1 MFGLSRPALLA
12 VTAAWLGWGFDVFDA
27 LLFNFVAPNCIP
39 TLLGLEIGSAEAA
52 GPVRFWTGV
61 LTSLLLVGWALGG
74 ILFGVIA
81 DRFGRTRTLL
91 FTMVLY
97 AVGTAACAFAPSLE
111 WLIFFRAIASLG
123 IGGEWAAGAT
133 LVAEAVPEDKRV
145 EFGVLLQT
153 ASPIFL
159 FLAIGLNY
167 LIAGVLMPD
176 QPELSWRVVFL
187 FGLLPAAVVFWF
199 RSRLQEPTRWAQA
212 EGHERARI
220 RDLFSPEL
228 RAITLGGFLLSF
240 VVLVTWWSCNAFIS
254 VVATGLAQASAAA
267 DGLDRSATLALSE
280 SWKLQA
286 NAWFNLGGIIG
297 GLLIIPIA
305 RRIGRKP
312 MFAGYLIACVLA
324 IVCTFAFDIPAA
336 TRIVLYF
343 TVGLSVY
350 GLACVFPFYLPELFP
365 TKLRATG
372 AGFCYNAGRFVAA
385 AGPWVVGAIAVQGAG
400 GLPKALEVL
409 SFVALAPLLGLLVLP
424 WVVETRGR
432 RLVD

>member
-1 MFGLSRPALLA
+1 MFGLNRYQTLA

-27 LLFNFVAPNCIP
+27 LLFNYVAPNAVP
-39 TLLGLEIGSAEAA
+39 TLLGLEIGSAAAKEATF
-52 GPVRFWTGV
+52 FWTGV
-61 LTSLLLVGWALGG
+61 LTSLLLAGWALGG

-81 DRFGRTRTLL
+81 DRYGRTRTLL
-91 FTMVLY
+91 FTMIMY
-97 AVGTAACAFAPSLE
+97 SVGTAACAFAPSLE
-111 WLIFFRAIASLG
+111 WLIVFRAIASLG

-133 LVAEAVPEDKRV
+133 LVAEAVPEDRRV

-159 FLAIGLNY
+159 FLATGVNWFV
-167 LIAGVLMPD
+167 AGWLMPD

-199 RSRLQEPTRWAQA
+199 RSRLHEPERWERAP
-212 EGHERARI
+212 GHQHARI

-228 RAITLGGFLLSF
+228 RAVTIGGFLLSF
-240 VVLVTWWSCNAFIS
+240 VVLVTWWSCNAFIP

-286 NAWFNLGGIIG
+286 TGWFNLGGIIG
-297 GLLIIPIA
+297 GLLIIPLA
-305 RRIGRKP
+305 RRMGRKP
-312 MFAGYLIACVLA
+312 MFAGYLVACALA
-324 IVCTFAFDIPAA
+324 IVATFAFDLPAA
-336 TRIVLYF
+336 VRITLYF
-343 TVGLSVY
+343 GVGLSVY

-365 TKLRATG
+365 TRLRATG

-385 AGPWVVGAIAVQGAG
+385 AGPWLVGAIAVQGAG
-400 GLPKALEVL
+400 GLPQALLVL
-409 SFVALAPLLGLLVLP
+409 SFVALAPLLGLLTLP
-424 WVVETRGR
+424 WVIETRGR
-432 RLVD
+432 TLTD